1 MLIDWFTV
9 GAQIVNFL
17 VLVWL
22 MKRFLYKPILGAI
35 DAREERIAREL
46 ADGERMQA
54 DAAREREEFKH
65 QKKALEE
72 TRAEFLEAAR
82 NEAGEER
89 QKLLGQ
95 AREEAEAER
104 VRQSKALKRD
114 RDCLL
119 DEMARRTR
127 EETYA
132 IARKTLAD
140 LAGAS
145 FDERASQVFA
155 DRIRSMDEPAR
166 SDLIADARSGPL
178 RVRSVF
184 ELSEESRATVRSAL
198 EEVLEGSVEVHFEI
212 EPDLIGGV
220 EILTG
225 NRKISW
231 SIEEYLAQMQKS
243 MDELFSASESVAP
256 VGEGRDA

>member
-9 GAQIVNFL
+9 GAQVVNFL

-54 DAAREREEFKH
+54 EAAREREEFMR
-65 QKKALEE
+65 QKKVLEDTHE
-72 TRAEFLEAAR
+72 EFLEKAR

-89 QKLLGQ
+89 KKLMSQ
-95 AREEAEAER
+95 AREDAEAER
-104 VRQSKALKRD
+104 TRQGEALKRD

-119 DEMARRTR
+119 DEIARRTR

-140 LAGAS
+140 LAGVS
-145 FDERASQVFA
+145 FDERASQAFA
-155 DRIRSMDEPAR
+155 DRVRSLDEPSR
-166 SDLIADARSGPL
+166 SDLIADAASGPL
-178 RVRSVF
+178 RVRSAF
-184 ELSEESRATVRSAL
+184 ELSEESRAAVRLTL
-198 EEVLEGSVEVHFEI
+198 EEVLEGSAEVRFETD
-212 EPDLIGGV
+212 PDLIGGI

-231 SIEEYLAQMQKS
+231 SIEEYLARMQKS
-243 MDELFSASESVAP
+243 MDELFSASETAAP
-256 VGEGRDA
+256 AGEGRSA

>member
-9 GAQIVNFL
+9 GAQVVNFL

-35 DAREERIAREL
+35 DAREERIAKEL
-46 ADGERMQA
+46 ADGQRMQA
-54 DAAREREEFKH
+54 EAVREREDFERR
-65 QKKALEE
+65 KKALED
-72 TRAEFLEAAR
+72 TREEFLETAR
-82 NEAGEER
+82 NEARDER
-89 QKLLGQ
+89 QKLLGRVR
-95 AREEAEAER
+95 AEAEDER
-104 VRQSKALKRD
+104 VRQGEALNRE

-119 DEMARRTR
+119 DEIARRTR

-140 LAGAS
+140 LAGAGL
-145 FDERASQVFA
+145 DERASLVFA
-155 DRIRSMDEPAR
+155 ERLRSLDGSSR
-166 SDLIADARSGPL
+166 SDLIADAASGPL
-178 RVRSVF
+178 RVRSAF
-184 ELSEESRATVRSAL
+184 ALSEESRAAVRSAL
-198 EEVLEGSVEVHFEI
+198 EEVLEGGVEVDFEAD
-212 EPDLIGGV
+212 PDLIGGV

-243 MDELFSASESVAP
+243 MDELFAASAGAAP
-256 VGEGRDA
+256 ADEGSGA

>member
-9 GAQIVNFL
+9 GAQVINFL

-35 DAREERIAREL
+35 DAREERIAKEL
-46 ADGERMQA
+46 ADGQRMQA
-54 DAAREREEFKH
+54 EAVQERGEFERR
-65 QKKALEE
+65 KKALED
-72 TRAEFLEAAR
+72 TREEFLETAR
-82 NEAGEER
+82 DEAKDER

-95 AREEAEAER
+95 ARAEAEAER
-104 VRQSKALKRD
+104 AKQSEALKRD

-119 DEMARRTR
+119 DEIARRTR

-140 LAGAS
+140 LAGTS
-145 FDERASQVFA
+145 FDERASLVFA
-155 DRIRSMDEPAR
+155 ERVRSLDEPSR
-166 SDLIADARSGPL
+166 SDLAQDAASGPL

-184 ELSEESRATVRSAL
+184 ELSEASRDAVRSAL
-198 EEVLEGSVEVHFEI
+198 EEVLEGSAEVHFETDP
-212 EPDLIGGV
+212 ELIGGV

-243 MDELFSASESVAP
+243 MDELFSASAEPAP
-256 VGEGRDA
+256 AGEGRDA

>member
-9 GAQIVNFL
+9 GAQVVNFL

-22 MKRFLYKPILGAI
+22 MKRFLYKPILNAI
-35 DAREERIAREL
+35 DAREERIAKEL
-46 ADGERMQA
+46 ADGERMQSE
-54 DAAREREEFKH
+54 AAQERGEFERR
-65 QKKALEE
+65 KKALED
-72 TRAEFLEAAR
+72 TREGFLETAR
-82 NEAGEER
+82 NEARDER

-95 AREEAEAER
+95 ARAEVEAER
-104 VRQSKALKRD
+104 ARQGEALKRD

-119 DEMARRTR
+119 DEIARRTR

-140 LAGAS
+140 LAGTS
-145 FDERASQVFA
+145 LDERASLVFA
-155 DRIRSMDEPAR
+155 ERLRSLDGPSR
-166 SDLIADARSGPL
+166 SDLIADATSGPL
-178 RVRSVF
+178 RVRSAF
-184 ELSEESRATVRSAL
+184 DLSEESRAAVRSAL
-198 EEVLEGSVEVHFEI
+198 EEVLEASAEVHFETNS
-212 EPDLIGGV
+212 DLIGGV

-243 MDELFSASESVAP
+243 MDELFSASKGAAP
-256 VGEGRDA
+256 AGEGRDA

>member
-35 DAREERIAREL
+35 DAREERIAKEL
-46 ADGERMQA
+46 ADGQRMQA
-54 DAAREREEFKH
+54 EAAQERGEFMRR
-65 QKKALEE
+65 KKALED
-72 TRAEFLEAAR
+72 TREEFLEKAR
-82 NEAGEER
+82 DEAGDER

-104 VRQSKALKRD
+104 ARQNKALKRD
-114 RDCLL
+114 RDSLL
-119 DEMARRTR
+119 DEIARRTR

-132 IARKTLAD
+132 IARKTLSD
-140 LAGAS
+140 LAGAN

-155 DRIRSMDEPAR
+155 ERVRSLDEPSR
-166 SDLIADARSGPL
+166 SDLVSDAASGPL
-178 RVRSVF
+178 RVRSAF
-184 ELSEESRATVRSAL
+184 ELSEESRATVRLAL
-198 EEVLEGSVEVHFEI
+198 EEVLEGSAEVHFEI
-212 EPDLIGGV
+212 DPDLIGGI

-231 SIEEYLAQMQKS
+231 SIEEYLARMQKS
-243 MDELFSASESVAP
+243 MDELFSASEAAVPA
-256 VGEGRDA
+256 GEGRDT

>member
-9 GAQIVNFL
+9 GAQVVNFL

-54 DAAREREEFKH
+54 EAAREREEFERR
-65 QKKALEE
+65 KKALEDTRDELLE
-72 TRAEFLEAAR
+72 TAR
-82 NEAGEER
+82 NEARDER

-95 AREEAEAER
+95 ARVDAEAER
-104 VRQSKALKRD
+104 ARQGEALKRD

-132 IARKTLAD
+132 IARKTLSD

-145 FDERASQVFA
+145 FDERASLVFA
-155 DRIRSMDEPAR
+155 QRVRSLDEPSR
-166 SDLIADARSGPL
+166 SDLIADAKSGPL
-178 RVRSVF
+178 RVRSAF
-184 ELSEESRATVRSAL
+184 ELSEESRAAVRSAL
-198 EEVLEGSVEVHFEI
+198 EDVLEGSAKVYFETD
-212 EPDLIGGV
+212 PDLIGGI

-231 SIEEYLAQMQKS
+231 SIEEYLARMQKS
-243 MDELFSASESVAP
+243 MDELFSVSEAVAP
-256 VGEGRDA
+256 ADGGRDA

>member
-9 GAQIVNFL
+9 GAQVVNFL

-35 DAREERIAREL
+35 DAREERIAKEL
-46 ADGERMQA
+46 ADGQRMQA
-54 DAAREREEFKH
+54 EAAQERGEFERR
-65 QKKALEE
+65 KKALED
-72 TRAEFLEAAR
+72 TREEFLETAR
-82 NEAGEER
+82 DEAREER

-95 AREEAEAER
+95 AREDAEAER
-104 VRQSKALKRD
+104 AKQNEALKRD

-119 DEMARRTR
+119 DEIARRTR

-140 LAGAS
+140 LAGAN
-145 FDERASQVFA
+145 FDEHASLVFA
-155 DRIRSMDEPAR
+155 ERLRSLDGSSRTA
-166 SDLIADARSGPL
+166 LIEDAASGPL
-178 RVRSVF
+178 RVRSAF
-184 ELSEESRATVRSAL
+184 ELSEESRAAVRSAL
-198 EEVLEGSVEVHFEI
+198 EEILEGGAEAHFETD
-212 EPDLIGGV
+212 PDLIGGI

-243 MDELFSASESVAP
+243 MDELFAASAGAAP
-256 VGEGRDA
+256 ADEGRGA